1 MSERIIKDLDKLRRD
16 IGNLDGEITSFR
28 ESLENLQ
35 ELHQYYQT
43 LATLV
48 QSKFI
53 GLNEKLRVL
62 IEENKTSLNKSIT
75 ASTSNEK
82 NLIEEWTTTQ
92 SEFVGSK
99 LDSTKAELAKLQE
112 SILTLFADSRT
123 SFNDYSQSFSQKLSS
138 TLGSHEK
145 DLERLANNQVN
156 ALRKAVDDVKD
167 NASQIK
173 STNLASFEKNSA
185 DMRKQLETNINIAE
199 NIMKESIEH
208 MRSEYG
214 DKLTENMESIFE
226 SFNRIKSEL
235 GQLVNNAVQRIQ
247 AELSGVTD
255 TMDKYLVDEIA
266 KIQDVLAEYETGML
280 DVNQV
285 ALSNFNTSKESMLNT
300 FDTLTKDQYNK
311 KNSELTEFEGGFNKE
326 VDGILTSLS
335 EQSDAIKAEIKEYVS
350 SEQSDVSEHFDTIL
364 ADIGSKIEGIEKD
377 AKKLVIDKTSSV
389 EADTVNLRESINRTS
404 QQIISK
410 IDSAQK
416 DASASIM
423 SLSSNAKSGIS
434 ETQNS
439 TISDLETEAKSKIK
453 GAEQAEK
460 LKKDMIGK
468 IERLERTLEII
479 KNELGS

>member
-16 IGNLDGEITSFR
+16 IGNLDVEITNFR

-35 ELHQYYQT
+35 ELHQFYQT

-48 QSKFI
+48 QNKFI

-62 IEENKTSLNKSIT
+62 IEENKNSLNETIT
-75 ASTSNEK
+75 STTSTEK
-82 NLIEEWTTTQ
+82 KLIDEWTVTQ
-92 SEFVGSK
+92 TEFVGSK
-99 LDSTKAELAKLQE
+99 LDSTKAELAKLQDAIITLLTE
-112 SILTLFADSRT
+112 SKTNFD
-123 SFNDYSQSFSQKLSS
+123 DYSKSFSSKIST

-156 ALRKAVDDVKD
+156 AFRKAVDDVKE

-173 STNLASFEKNSA
+173 ATNLSSFQKNNS

-199 NIMKESIEH
+199 NIMQESIEH
-208 MRSEYG
+208 MRAEYG

-235 GQLVNNAVQRIQ
+235 GQLVSNAVQRIQ

-266 KIQDVLAEYETGML
+266 KIQDVLAEYEKGMI
-280 DVNQV
+280 DVNEV
-285 ALSNFNTSKESMLNT
+285 ALSNFNTSKESMLTT
-300 FDTLTKDQYNK
+300 FDDITKKQYDTKD
-311 KNSELTEFEGGFNKE
+311 SELIEFESSFNDT
-326 VDGILTSLS
+326 VDGILVNLS
-335 EQSDAIKAEIKEYVS
+335 EQSDVVKTEIKNYVAN
-350 SEQSDVSEHFDTIL
+350 EQSDLNNHFENILGDLSQKIDTIQ
-364 ADIGSKIEGIEKD
+364 KD
-377 AKKLVIDKTSSV
+377 TTKLVNDKTATIEEDV
-389 EADTVNLRESINRTS
+389 VTLKTSIERTT
-404 QQIISK
+404 QQISSQ

-416 DASASIM
+416 DASTAVVSLAS
-423 SLSSNAKSGIS
+423 SARSKIS

-439 TISDLETEAKSKIK
+439 TISDLDTEAKNRIK

-460 LKKDMIGK
+460 MKKDVIGK
-468 IERLERTLEII
+468 IEKLERTLEIL